1 MNSMN
6 LLVTKS
12 RDPSTSQST
21 ALGVPNKERKHN
33 CTTIEG
39 PETARY
45 MCIYIYIFSCFSIV
59 FFQVCWISHTHTHT
73 FSWSLQE
80 SGGDDVDAVASQA
93 ERVEGTPKT
102 SEPEPKP

>member
-1 MNSMN
+1 MN

-45 MCIYIYIFSCFSIV
+45 ICIYIYIIFL
-59 FFQVCWISHTHTHT
+59 FFNCIHSGLLDFTHTHTHT

>member
-1 MNSMN
+1 MN

-45 MCIYIYIFSCFSIV
+45 ICVYIYIIFL
-59 FFQVCWISHTHTHT
+59 FFNCIHSGLLDFTHTHT